1 MKQPFLPL
9 ASNRPFQTVRLYMQ
23 KNTGQLADHI
33 CRKTMQSL
41 AIMSIVMFYAGFSLQ
56 CKAQQ
61 SKAGSFIIYLDAPT
75 FSKLTSEK
83 SDEISIAENLW
94 AAELGLEV
102 RLLKYTGLSFG
113 VGFGSVKDHNA
124 FSQQTTHGE
133 KESSFNTYALN
144 AKGGF
149 WSPPIVPFEKRDLQ
163 IVFRANAGY
172 EWVTGKREI
181 DDCVDCVEEKYDFT
195 AGVFAEPEVNFFFF
209 QNLLGIGTA
218 YRYYFQQTDLKY
230 NIVMLKLMLRIDF

>member
-1 MKQPFLPL
+1 MKQPILPIVIFMMIFT
-9 ASNRPFQTVRLYMQ
+9 AFSIQCTAQ
-23 KNTGQLADHI
+23 K
-33 CRKTMQSL
+33 
-41 AIMSIVMFYAGFSLQ
+41 
-56 CKAQQ
+56 
-61 SKAGSFIIYLDAPT
+61 SKANSFIIYLDAPT
-75 FSKLTSEK
+75 LSKLTSEK

-124 FSQQTTHGE
+124 FSQQTTQGE
-133 KESSFNTYALN
+133 QESSFNTYAIN

-149 WSPPIVPFEKRDLQ
+149 WSPPIVPFDKRDLQ

-181 DDCVDCVEEKYDFT
+181 DECTDCAEEKYEVS